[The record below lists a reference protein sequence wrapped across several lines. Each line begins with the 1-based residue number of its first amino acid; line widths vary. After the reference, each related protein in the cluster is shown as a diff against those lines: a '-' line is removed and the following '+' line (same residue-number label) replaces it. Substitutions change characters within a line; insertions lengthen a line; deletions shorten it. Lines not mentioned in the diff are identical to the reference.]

1 MMEKLQL
8 SKKKTVVFLAA
19 AVMLLWTVLM
29 PETVKAAGGMNMSTD
44 YPGITMKAGET
55 TTFSLYFTNSEETE
69 MDVALQAAD
78 LPEGWSGYFKG
89 SGNEVSSVHVAA
101 GQTREESPALSYS
114 LTLPEA
120 VEEGTY
126 QINLKADGGL
136 GNTATLPLTVKV
148 AEQESGQGNFTA
160 EYPEQQGASGTNF
173 SFSTTLVNNGVDS
186 ANYSLSAKAPEGW
199 QVTFTPSG
207 ESTQVA
213 SLPVDSGASQ
223 GITVAV
229 TPSERVEKGDY
240 TIHCTAISANE
251 TLNLDLKVT
260 ITGTYGVILT
270 TPTGNL
276 SLSAYAKE
284 ETPVTLS
291 IQNTGNV
298 DLENLQLS
306 SSASTDWNVRFDE
319 TTIDVLEA
327 GATKEITAYV
337 QPSEDA
343 IIGDYVTAVIVQ
355 NDQASSEA
363 DFRVSIKNHTTWGI
377 AAVVIILA
385 LCVGLG
391 VIIRKYGRR

>member
-8 SKKKTVVFLAA
+8 SKKKAVVFLAA

-29 PETVKAAGGMNMSTD
+29 PQTVKAAGGMNLSTD

-55 TTFSLYFTNSEETE
+55 STFSLYFTNSDETE
-69 MDVALQAAD
+69 MDVSLKAEN

-89 SGNEVSSVHVAA
+89 GSNEVSSVHVA
-101 GQTREESPALSYS
+101 GNQTKDDSPSLSYS
-114 LTLPEA
+114 LTLPDE
-120 VEEGTY
+120 VEEGEY
-126 QINLKADGGL
+126 QINLKAEGGS
-136 GNTATLPLTVKV
+136 GNTAVLPLTVKV
-148 AEQESGQGNFTA
+148 AQQESGQGNFTA
-160 EYPEQQGASGTNF
+160 EYPEQQGVTGTKF
-173 SFSTTLVNNGVDS
+173 SFSTTLVNNGVDA
-186 ANYSLSAKAPEGW
+186 ANYSLSAKAPDGW

-213 SLPVDSGASQ
+213 SLSVDSGSSQ

-229 TPSERVEKGDY
+229 TPTEKVEKGDY
-240 TIHCTAISANE
+240 TINCTAVSASE
-251 TLNLDLKVT
+251 TLNLDLTVT
-260 ITGTYGVILT
+260 ITGTYGVSLS

-276 SLSAYAKE
+276 SLSAYANE
-284 ETPVTLS
+284 ETPVTLT

-343 IIGDYVTAVIVQ
+343 IIGDYVTAITVE

-363 DFRVSIKNHTTWGI
+363 DFRVSVKNHTSWGI
-377 AAVVIILA
+377 AAIAVIVV
-385 LCVGLG
+385 LCAGLG
-391 VIIRKYGRR
+391 LIIRKYGRR